1 MGHNVKFHCLNLP
14 ELTPSA
20 GYITERNI
28 LRASGSFSWNDNTR
42 YGSGL
47 HYIQILLCVSL
58 WHQLNLEAT
67 YDISQCHIVMTCYV
81 ALYRYTDI
89 QIYRCTEDILG
100 HLTHHFSLS
109 PLGLHTERTENP
121 ALHCLLQITRGGT
134 KISRGI
140 YRSLCNVLTTSA
152 IWCSAWCHHNMTLGC
167 ISVQSNPLLTL
178 DTS

>member
-1 MGHNVKFHCLNLP
+1 MKFHCLNLP

-81 ALYRYTDI
+81 APYRYTDI
-89 QIYRCTEDILG
+89 QMYRRYTRPPHTPFLLISIP
-100 HLTHHFSLS
+100 SLVS
-109 PLGLHTERTENP
+109 IQREQRT
-121 ALHCLLQITRGGT
+121 LHCLLQITRGGT

>member
-1 MGHNVKFHCLNLP
+1 MKFHCLNLP
-14 ELTPSA
+14 GLTPSA

-81 ALYRYTDI
+81 ALYRYTDVQKIYSATSHTISPYLHLVSI
-89 QIYRCTEDILG
+89 QREQ
-100 HLTHHFSLS
+100 
-109 PLGLHTERTENP
+109 RT
-121 ALHCLLQITRGGT
+121 LHCLLQITRGGT

>member
-14 ELTPSA
+14 GLTPSA

-67 YDISQCHIVMTCYV
+67 YDISLCHIIMTCYV
-81 ALYRYTDI
+81 APYRYTDI
-89 QIYRCTEDILG
+89 QIYRYTDIQMYRRYTRPPHTPFHLISTWSPYRENREPCT
-100 HLTHHFSLS
+100 
-109 PLGLHTERTENP
+109 
-121 ALHCLLQITRGGT
+121 ALLATN
-134 KISRGI
+134 ISRWDKDF
-140 YRSLCNVLTTSA
+140 SWNL
-152 IWCSAWCHHNMTLGC
+152 
-167 ISVQSNPLLTL
+167 
-178 DTS
+178 

>member
-81 ALYRYTDI
+81 APYRYTDI
-89 QIYRCTEDILG
+89 QIYRCTDI
-100 HLTHHFSLS
+100 
-109 PLGLHTERTENP
+109 
-121 ALHCLLQITRGGT
+121 Q
-134 KISRGI
+134 I
-140 YRSLCNVLTTSA
+140 YRYIDIQIYRYTDVQMYRYADIQMYRYADIQIYRYTDIHIYRYTD
-152 IWCSAWCHHNMTLGC
+152 IQIYRYTC
-167 ISVQSNPLLTL
+167 IQIYRYTYTHYTYIYIYTYVHVYIYT
-178 DTS
+178 